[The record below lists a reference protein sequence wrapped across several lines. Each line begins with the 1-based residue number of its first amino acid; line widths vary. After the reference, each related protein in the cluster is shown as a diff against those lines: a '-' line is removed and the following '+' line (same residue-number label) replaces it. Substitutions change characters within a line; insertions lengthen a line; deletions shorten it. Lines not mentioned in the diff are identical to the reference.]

1 MMNLKHKSILDTA
14 TALFSKYGFHAVGI
28 DRIIAESKVAKMT
41 FYKYYPS
48 KEFLIESVLIKHDQD
63 FRDSINT
70 ALVKHRTART
80 KIKAIFDWHEQWFLT
95 EAFHGCMFTQAAEE
109 FMHTAPKIREISQ
122 DHKIWK
128 ASVISYCLEQCQ
140 VESFTETSE
149 FILVV
154 LDGLTGRSNMF
165 KGGTKGLVASAWRH
179 VEAMIKAEPEDFLG

>member
-1 MMNLKHKSILDTA
+1 MNLKQKSILDTA

-28 DRIIAESKVAKMT
+28 DRIIAESNVAKMT

-70 ALVKHRTART
+70 ALIKHQTARK

-95 EAFHGCMFTQAAEE
+95 EVFHGCMFTRASEE
-109 FMHTAPKIREISQ
+109 FMHTVPKIRQISQ
-122 DHKIWK
+122 DHKAWK
-128 ASVISYCLEQCQ
+128 ESVISYCLEQCQ
-140 VESFTETSE
+140 LESYAETAR

-154 LDGLTGRSNMF
+154 LDGLTARSNMY
-165 KGGTKGLVASAWRH
+165 KRDSKDLVASAWRH
-179 VEAMIKAEPEDFLG
+179 VEAMIKAEPEDFLE